1 MLTDL
6 SVTPIAETIRIL
18 SADQKSGDLQVRSAK
33 VVKTLFFDH
42 GRLVFAAS
50 NLKKDRLGEALV
62 ALGRITDEQFRE
74 ISALMK
80 ADRKRRF
87 GEALV
92 QSGLMDKKELGG
104 SVARQVRRIAL
115 SLFEFT
121 EGAAS
126 FEDRRCA
133 IPLDYMVSLSIHRL
147 LHDGIRAMPS
157 RELVM
162 AGLGNLDRPVV
173 LAPISPFPFEKK
185 HTAEEK
191 EILEAAQKKVTVRRL
206 AWAAGG
212 LAFSRLRAVYALL
225 AAGILQEA
233 ESKKAKAQPAAQM
246 ETGTFLLSALQR
258 QPDPTG
264 QEAIRQ
270 EIQDELERSAHLD
283 REAWLKVASSAP
295 REHLLK
301 ALEEKMERYHA
312 LREAVGD
319 DEHLKTDIEVILGRA
334 SAMLR
339 LARQQSLS
347 PTATTPLSKS
357 VVAAKIGGVV
367 LKAEAPPAV
376 VPVAPKAAPAAPR
389 PQAVIPKAPAGK
401 PASAAATPPPEPVI
415 EPEEEMPDIQVDDEE
430 VPEIEAAEE
439 LAEDEEI
446 AEEEAEEEI
455 DTSGMEEEE
464 AEEEADGAPALSY
477 EAEADETS
485 PQESVSYQAAPASSA
500 PTQEG
505 MEAAVGPGSSNFAG
519 KAKLEHL
526 LMEGEVRMTVSDY
539 ANAVKVYQKLVEAA
553 PKVPAF
559 RMRLAIAMTCY
570 PRTAK
575 QAEREFLEAV
585 RLDPNNADTHYQFG
599 LYFKAMKV
607 RSRAVAEM
615 RTAVRLNPRH
625 EDARTELESLSPKDS
640 VLGSLRKMFR

>member
-6 SVTPIAETIRIL
+6 SVTPIAETIRRL
-18 SADQKSGDLQVRSAK
+18 SAEIQSGDLQVRSGK
-33 VVKTLFFDH
+33 VAKTLFFDR

-126 FEDRRCA
+126 FEERKCA
-133 IPLDYMVSLSIHRL
+133 IPLDYMVSLSLHRI

-162 AGLGNLDRPVV
+162 AGLGNLDRPVL
-173 LAPISPFPFEKK
+173 LAPVPPFPFEKK
-185 HTAEEK
+185 RSAEEK
-191 EILEAAQKKVTVRRL
+191 EILEMAQRKVTVRRL
-206 AWAAGG
+206 GWAAGG
-212 LAFSRLRAVYALL
+212 LAFSRLRTVYALL

-233 ESKKAKAQPAAQM
+233 EAKGAAPQPVVHM

-264 QEAIRQ
+264 QEAIRL

-295 REHLLK
+295 REELLK

-312 LREAVGD
+312 LREAIGD
-319 DEHLKTDIEVILGRA
+319 DDHLKTDIEVILGRV

-339 LARQQSLS
+339 LARQS
-347 PTATTPLSKS
+347 PPAAKGSPIGKAAPAAKPAARPAASA
-357 VVAAKIGGVV
+357 VVAK
-367 LKAEAPPAV
+367 
-376 VPVAPKAAPAAPR
+376 APAAPR
-389 PQAVIPKAPAGK
+389 P
-401 PASAAATPPPEPVI
+401 PPEV
-415 EPEEEMPDIQVDDEE
+415 
-430 VPEIEAAEE
+430 
-439 LAEDEEI
+439 
-446 AEEEAEEEI
+446 EEEI
-455 DTSGMEEEE
+455 LIEEEE
-464 AEEEADGAPALSY
+464 EVLPDVEVEEEPAEEAPVAKEAVVEP
-477 EAEADETS
+477 EVEVPPEIADE
-485 PQESVSYQAAPASSA
+485 PVEAPRAAPV
-500 PTQEG
+500 PTTED

-519 KAKLEHL
+519 RAKIEHL

-553 PKVPAF
+553 PRVGVY
-559 RMRLAIAMTCY
+559 RMRLAVAMTCY

-575 QAEREFLEAV
+575 LAEREFVEAV
-585 RLDPNNADTHYQFG
+585 RLDPRNADMHYQFG

-615 RTAVRLNPRH
+615 RTAVSLDPRH
-625 EDARTELESLSPKDS
+625 EAAREELEELSPKDS

>member
-6 SVTPIAETIRIL
+6 SVTPIAETIRKI
-18 SADQKSGDLQVRSAK
+18 SAELKSGDLQVRSGK
-33 VVKTLFFDH
+33 VAKTLFFDR

-74 ISALMK
+74 VSALMK

-126 FEDRRCA
+126 FEERKCA
-133 IPLDYMVSLSIHRL
+133 IPIDYMVSLSIHRI
-147 LHDGIRAMPS
+147 LHDGIRTMPE

-162 AGLGNLDRPVV
+162 AGLGNLDRAVL
-173 LAPISPFPFEKK
+173 LAPVPPFPFEKK
-185 HTAEEK
+185 RSAEDK
-191 EILEAAQKKVTVRRL
+191 EILEMAQRKVTVRRL
-206 AWAAGG
+206 GWAAGG
-212 LAFSRLRAVYALL
+212 LAFSRLRTVYAFL

-233 ESKKAKAQPAAQM
+233 DAATAAPQPVVHM

-264 QEAIRQ
+264 QEAIRL

-295 REHLLK
+295 REELLK

-312 LREAVGD
+312 LREAIGD
-319 DEHLKTDIEVILGRA
+319 DEQLKTDIEVILGRA

-339 LARQQSLS
+339 LARQT
-347 PTATTPLSKS
+347 PAPAGAPAFVPVPRATTPAST
-357 VVAAKIGGVV
+357 VPRAAS
-367 LKAEAPPAV
+367 PPAASRTQP
-376 VPVAPKAAPAAPR
+376 VPAVSRTAPVPAASRTVPAPAAAR
-389 PQAVIPKAPAGK
+389 PAPPPVVATAPPVIAAPP
-401 PASAAATPPPEPVI
+401 PATADEEDIVIEEEEEEVLPDVEVEDEEAAEPPPEEPAI
-415 EPEEEMPDIQVDDEE
+415 AAEEPAPYPDPEEAPSYAAVEE
-430 VPEIEAAEE
+430 VPSYAAVEE
-439 LAEDEEI
+439 PPA
-446 AEEEAEEEI
+446 AYVPS
-455 DTSGMEEEE
+455 T
-464 AEEEADGAPALSY
+464 AD
-477 EAEADETS
+477 
-485 PQESVSYQAAPASSA
+485 
-500 PTQEG
+500 

-519 KAKLEHL
+519 RAKIDHL

-539 ANAVKVYQKLVEAA
+539 ANAVKVYQKLVEVA
-553 PKVPAF
+553 PRVPAY
-559 RMRLAIAMTCY
+559 RMRLAVAMTCY

-585 RLDPNNADTHYQFG
+585 RLDPNNADAHYQFG

-615 RTAVRLNPRH
+615 RTAIRLNPKH
-625 EDARTELESLSPKDS
+625 GAAREELEALSPKDS

>member
-6 SVTPIAETIRIL
+6 SVTPIAETIRRL
-18 SADQKSGDLQVRSAK
+18 SAEVKSGDLQVRSGK
-33 VVKTLFFDH
+33 VVKTLFLDH

-74 ISALMK
+74 VSALMK

-126 FEDRRCA
+126 FEERKCV
-133 IPLDYMVSLSIHRL
+133 IPLDYMVSLSIHRI
-147 LHDGIRAMPS
+147 LHDGIRSIPS

-162 AGLGNLDRPVV
+162 AGLGNLDRPVL
-173 LAPISPFPFEKK
+173 LAAVPPFPFDKK
-185 HTAEEK
+185 RSAEEK
-191 EILEAAQKKVTVRRL
+191 EILEMAQRKVTVRRL
-206 AWAAGG
+206 GWAAGG
-212 LAFSRLRAVYALL
+212 LAFSRLRTVYALL

-233 ESKKAKAQPAAQM
+233 EAAKSSPQPVVHM

-270 EIQDELERSAHLD
+270 EIQDELDRSAHLD
-283 REAWLKVASSAP
+283 RQAWLKVASTAP
-295 REHLLK
+295 REELLK

-312 LREAVGD
+312 LREASGE

-339 LARQQSLS
+339 LARLS
-347 PTATTPLSKS
+347 AAPTVGVKAAAKAAVRPAPPP
-357 VVAAKIGGVV
+357 VAAK
-367 LKAEAPPAV
+367 APPA
-376 VPVAPKAAPAAPR
+376 AAPP
-389 PQAVIPKAPAGK
+389 P
-401 PASAAATPPPEPVI
+401 PPPE
-415 EPEEEMPDIQVDDEE
+415 EE
-430 VPEIEAAEE
+430 
-439 LAEDEEI
+439 
-446 AEEEAEEEI
+446 EEEI
-455 DTSGMEEEE
+455 VVEEEEEVLPDVEVEEEE
-464 AEEEADGAPALSY
+464 ADVEVAAETPGEELSEEEPTPIP
-477 EAEADETS
+477 EAEEVPLEAVATPAELPRAAASVPTTEAM
-485 PQESVSYQAAPASSA
+485 ES
-500 PTQEG
+500 
-505 MEAAVGPGSSNFAG
+505 AVGPGSSNFAG
-519 KAKLEHL
+519 RAKLEHL

-559 RMRLAIAMTCY
+559 RMRLAVAMTCY

-585 RLDPNNADTHYQFG
+585 RLAPNNADIHYQFG

-615 RTAVRLNPRH
+615 RTAVRLDPRH
-625 EDARTELESLSPKDS
+625 EAAREELEALSPKDS